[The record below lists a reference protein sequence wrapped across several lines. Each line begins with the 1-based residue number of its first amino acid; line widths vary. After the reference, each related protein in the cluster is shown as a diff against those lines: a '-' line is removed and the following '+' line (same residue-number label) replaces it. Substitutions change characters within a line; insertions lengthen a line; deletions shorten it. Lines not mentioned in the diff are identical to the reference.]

1 MPKRKQVRN
10 DKSKENDVLISR
22 EEDEVRS
29 LLCIYYILHKWCTFA
44 ILQIVL
50 PLDVVHRY

>member
-29 LLCIYYILHKWCTFA
+29 LLCIYYILHK
-44 ILQIVL
+44 
-50 PLDVVHRY
+50 